1 MQQIP
6 RVCAV
11 IVLIGF
17 FLPWIQMGGAFAEM
31 MEAFG
36 GKAPNFTGYFM
47 ATNKGPGGDPSY
59 GLLFVPVVAI
69 AGAAVHTKKGYVT
82 CAILAVFATLLL
94 GPYIKSE
101 AAGMVSRG
109 AGWFMVIGGSVG
121 MLITGLMFTESAT
134 ENEPTT
140 AEEEKSQENPDSD

>member
-1 MQQIP
+1 
-6 RVCAV
+6 
-11 IVLIGF
+11 VLIGF
-17 FLPWIQMGGAFAEM
+17 FLPWIQMGGAFSEM

-36 GKAPNFTGYFM
+36 GKAPSFTGYFM

-109 AGWFMVIGGSVG
+109 AGWFMVIGGSIG
-121 MLITGLMFTESAT
+121 MLITAIIALPAPG
-134 ENEPTT
+134 NEPTPV
-140 AEEEKSQENPDSD
+140 EEEESHESSDSE